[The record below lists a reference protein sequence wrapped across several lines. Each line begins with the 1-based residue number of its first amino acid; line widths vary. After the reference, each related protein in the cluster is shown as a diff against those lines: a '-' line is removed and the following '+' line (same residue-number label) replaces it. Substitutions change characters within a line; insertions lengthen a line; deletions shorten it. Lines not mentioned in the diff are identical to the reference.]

1 MKNFPRGHA
10 WCSRGYRN
18 MTERGTRWH
27 RKCPIL
33 KGRPAALAPRGR
45 PSAGSGESCAAGRT
59 SLSRQLAGTEL
70 CFSPCPSSCTG
81 PGLSPPGCAGAGE
94 PGQSPGVE
102 SVGGS
107 VASCSAQVVPRCS
120 AKPLRFTRR
129 RLQTWQP
136 PQSAFFTRLGFL
148 WPVSLGEGKFCPKK
162 SLWHQLP

>member
-10 WCSRGYRN
+10 RCSRGYRN

-27 RKCPIL
+27 RKCPML
-33 KGRPAALAPRGR
+33 KGRPAALAPRGH
-45 PSAGSGESCAAGRT
+45 PPVGSGGPGCWEDAPFSAAGWGRALLQPT
-59 SLSRQLAGTEL
+59 SFFTHWTS
-70 CFSPCPSSCTG
+70 
-81 PGLSPPGCAGAGE
+81 LSPPGCAGAGE

-129 RLQTWQP
+129 CLQTWQP